1 MTYDVATIATGPCA
15 GRLIVNVADFL
26 TPAEARRLARDLNR
40 AADTAEHTLR
50 CRRDGGDAA

>member
-1 MTYDVATIATGPCA
+1 MTYDVATLMDGPAA
-15 GRLIVNVADFL
+15 GSLIVNVGGFL

-50 CRRDGGDAA
+50 CRRDGGAA